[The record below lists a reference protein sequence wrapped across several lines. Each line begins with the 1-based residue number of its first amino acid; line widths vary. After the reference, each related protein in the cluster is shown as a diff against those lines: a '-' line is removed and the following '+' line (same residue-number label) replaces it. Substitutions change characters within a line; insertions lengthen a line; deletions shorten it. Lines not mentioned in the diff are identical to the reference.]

1 MQFANVRNQRLRM
14 MFHFPNASG
23 IIRVGFEFW
32 FANRMYDVSF
42 AERVL
47 FRIKTQP
54 KIAKLTQIFREKFGT
69 HRRITQST
77 RVALELRMTLFNVD
91 MYDTRCWNSAQ
102 SCQFWHNNPV
112 NVLSQFSA
120 CPSHILLVCY
130 GNFYIDPLNFFEIY
144 IVTVVW
150 PFRVNFF

>member
-1 MQFANVRNQRLRM
+1 MYDSPLRM

-23 IIRVGFEFW
+23 IIRAGFEFW
-32 FANRMYDVSF
+32 FANSMYDVSF

-54 KIAKLTQIFREKFGT
+54 KTVTQIFREIFGT

-91 MYDTRCWNSAQ
+91 MYDTRCRNSAQ
-102 SCQFWHNNPV
+102 SCEFWHNDPV

-120 CPSHILLVCY
+120 CPHILLVRY
-130 GNFYIDPLNFFEIY
+130 GNFHIGPLNFFEIQ
-144 IVTVVW
+144 IVS
-150 PFRVNFF
+150 RNRCLAI